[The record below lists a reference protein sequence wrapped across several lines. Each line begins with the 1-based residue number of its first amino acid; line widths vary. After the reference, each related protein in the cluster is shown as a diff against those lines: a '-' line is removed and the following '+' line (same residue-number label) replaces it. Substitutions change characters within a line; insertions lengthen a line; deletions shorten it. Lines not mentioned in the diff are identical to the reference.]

1 MAKTYIAK
9 SKDNEISDRNS
20 IQVEESEAI
29 ESKRIL
35 TLSYINTQISVK
47 NGQIQNL
54 QSEIAEL
61 QETKTAIETEANKV
75 ALKVDK

>member
-61 QETKTAIETEANKV
+61 QETKTAIEIEANKV